1 MLNGT
6 NITISQSNQS
16 LSEVSEFDELEARS
30 LIAAELKGPDEK
42 LQSRATVFQRRQIQ
56 IIFLLSICAILTLF
70 KESIV
75 SEEMTMVKEQE
86 EGNRKVKD
94 PMEQIRSLVMKGKQ
108 NFDAMLEQDYGEY
121 KDKVFE
127 KSQILSYFKY
137 PSEQSLE
144 RLRRRIKIKL
154 IESQIMYPQSK
165 STTFIWAVGGHSAA
179 AGHGNLFRNAY
190 ANVIE
195 ESLKLVFD
203 PIGIQFLG
211 KNYAMGGTK
220 SGPEVAFCMESIF
233 GRDVDILSWDYG
245 MTDGRSVDLY
255 NLWVQRANTL
265 NSRPILFS
273 YGQRYSDGIHGDL
286 EQNAGGAGFEM
297 NFGNVRSQFP
307 NSDDPEVDVETLPR
321 GVKNYICNN
330 GHVEAGEPC
339 GSAKEKFNTQDVC
352 KKVGY
357 QTSWHSGW
365 KEHLLIGRISAAFII
380 ENLLQALD
388 EMMVEHVKMNESGD
402 TYYQTPYISKASLN
416 HLLDQEKQDK
426 ESFQQSNIPSNI
438 YGKEL
443 ELPGDLN
450 DTNFDL
456 FHRSQSI
463 CRTALLP
470 NQARY
475 DGIVTRTGLK
485 SEYMFGGKYR
495 YKDEGYDISKLPAPE
510 PDIKSE
516 IMLVFNHKGNR
527 NICEHAEIDFK
538 DFFFARYSDNW
549 IYTLFPSK
557 EEISYFDHTSDLHGM
572 IILCSLIFDWN
583 RYPADYTKITE
594 MITDDPDFGIYVNDI
609 KVTEV
614 SHIANDR
621 CYILKHKDD
630 VDGYY
635 FPQSTLHPGQYEL
648 RFRVPKQDANLHL
661 SSMIVM

>member
-6 NITISQSNQS
+6 NITLSQSNHS

-42 LQSRATVFQRRQIQ
+42 LQSRATVFRWRQLQ
-56 IIFLLSICAILTLF
+56 IIFILSICAILTLF
-70 KESIV
+70 KENIV
-75 SEEMTMVKEQE
+75 GEMFDEQE
-86 EGNRKVKD
+86 TTIEEKN
-94 PMEQIRSLVMKGKQ
+94 PFEEIRSLVLEGKQ
-108 NFDAMLEQDYGEY
+108 NFDAKLEQDYGEY
-121 KDKVFE
+121 KDQVFE
-127 KSQILSYFKY
+127 KSKVLSYFKY
-137 PSEQSLE
+137 PSEKSLE

-154 IESQIMYPQSK
+154 IESQITDAPK

-195 ESLKLVFD
+195 ESLQLVFG

-233 GRDVDILSWDYG
+233 GSDVDILSWDYG
-245 MTDGRSVDLY
+245 MTDGRSAELY
-255 NLWVQRANTL
+255 NLWVQRANIL
-265 NSRPILFS
+265 DSRPILFS
-273 YGQRYSDGIHGDL
+273 YGQRYSDKIHGDL
-286 EQNAGGAGFEM
+286 EMNAGGAGFEM
-297 NFGNVRSQFP
+297 NFGDVRSKFP
-307 NSDDPEVDVETLPR
+307 NSDDPDVDVQNLPR
-321 GVKNYICNN
+321 GVRNYICNN

-352 KKVGY
+352 SKVGY

-380 ENLLQALD
+380 ENLLQAVD
-388 EMMVEHVKMNESGD
+388 EMTVEHVQMNESGD
-402 TYYQTPYISKASLN
+402 ITHQTPSISAEYLN
-416 HLLDQEKQDK
+416 YLLDQENQDK
-426 ESFQQSNIPSNI
+426 ALFRQSKIPDNI
-438 YGKEL
+438 YGNEI
-443 ELPGDLN
+443 ELPKDLN
-450 DTNFDL
+450 DINFDL
-456 FHRSQSI
+456 FHRSQST
-463 CRTALLP
+463 CRTGLLP

-475 DGIVTRTGLK
+475 DGIVTRSGLK
-485 SEYMFGGKYR
+485 SEYMFGGKYS
-495 YKDEGYDISKLPAPE
+495 YKDEGFDLSKLPAPE

-549 IYTLFPSK
+549 TYTMFPSK
-557 EEISYFDHTSDLHGM
+557 EEISYFNQLSDPHGM

-583 RYPADYTKITE
+583 KYPADYTKLTE
-594 MITDDPDFGIYVNDI
+594 MISDDPDYGIYVNDI
-609 KVTEV
+609 RVTAV
-614 SHIANDR
+614 SHVANDR
-621 CYILKHKDD
+621 CYILKHKEGA
-630 VDGYY
+630 DGYY
-635 FPQSTLHPGQYEL
+635 FPQSTLHQGQYEL
-648 RFRVPKQDANLHL
+648 RFRVPKQNANLHL